1 MHGTHCLKVDFL
13 SGYVEVI
20 DENDA
25 VLYNMDNLPV
35 THKDIVRKMRVN
47 NCMPHPAWLFKKSAY
62 IALNGYADIQ
72 GCEDYDLLLR
82 AIDSGYQLGNCNQ
95 IILKYRL
102 SRQSISRDNL
112 YKQYLMMRYI
122 QDKYFYHIKKI
133 SIMIFHN
140 NKVLWGKTFGTL
152 YFNGIR
158 KFLY

>member
-1 MHGTHCLKVDFL
+1 
-13 SGYVEVI
+13 
-20 DENDA
+20 
-25 VLYNMDNLPV
+25 MDNLPV

-82 AIDSGYQLGNCNQ
+82 AIDSGYQLGNCNH

-122 QDKYFYHIKKI
+122 QDKYFYHKL
-133 SIMIFHN
+133 SCDS
-140 NKVLWGKTFGTL
+140 
-152 YFNGIR
+152 
-158 KFLY
+158 

>member
-1 MHGTHCLKVDFL
+1 MSATEYVAIMDADDVSCPNRLEVQMKRMENDKVDFL

-102 SRQSISRDNL
+102 SDRVFPETIYISSI
-112 YKQYLMMRYI
+112 
-122 QDKYFYHIKKI
+122 
-133 SIMIFHN
+133 
-140 NKVLWGKTFGTL
+140 
-152 YFNGIR
+152 
-158 KFLY
+158 